1 LNRPPTH
8 LFQAMI
14 QGPLIQV
21 LGTPLL
27 SVAYDVLS
35 CDLADFDVGAPNGS
49 GGCQGVQMMLCGG
62 QVILAWDW
70 RRAAFRDDSIAFYL
84 AIRDQPERYAGSPSM
99 VGQDAVGVVRVD
111 ATEAVPWR
119 DLAGE
124 VLKRVTV
131 WGWRLSNGSESPQA
145 VSFSF
150 PSGEVTV
157 GIGYSARTMAGGA
170 IGDGD
175 ELLVWDEPCWRQ
187 QLQRAADG
195 SVLTPLCH
203 LSEESA
209 SHR

>member
-1 LNRPPTH
+1 
-8 LFQAMI
+8 MI

-49 GGCQGVQMMLCGG
+49 GGCQGVRIGLCGG
-62 QVILAWDW
+62 QVVLAWDW

-99 VGQDAVGVVRVD
+99 AGQDAAGVVRVD

-119 DLAGE
+119 DLARE
-124 VLKRVTV
+124 ELKRVTV
-131 WGWRLSNGSESPQA
+131 WGWRLSNGNESPQA

-150 PSGEVTV
+150 PSREVTV
-157 GIGYSARTMAGGA
+157 GNGYSDRTVAGGA
-170 IGDGD
+170 I
-175 ELLVWDEPCWRQ
+175 
-187 QLQRAADG
+187 
-195 SVLTPLCH
+195 SVG
-203 LSEESA
+203 
-209 SHR
+209 